1 MGNNRSK
8 QYIRWTN
15 ITSNE
20 NVAYVSTMAAGKV
33 IQAEAKNTI
42 GFNSDF
48 IKQVEI
54 TLTNDETKILK
65 KKNCIQGPSRN
76 PYHMFAGMP
85 DWLTRQAPA
94 VTYLSTAKYFTFYV
108 DSEHYGN
115 NQIRTIIFYEGNNG
129 RFQATKY
136 KKVATFDFG
145 NSISNRRSGSNSLK
159 F

>member
-8 QYIRWTN
+8 QKIVWTN
-15 ITSNE
+15 ETSTE

-33 IQAEAKNTI
+33 IEAKAENTI

-48 IKQVEI
+48 IKKVEI
-54 TLTNDETKILK
+54 KLSNNETKIITK
-65 KKNCIQGPSRN
+65 QKNIQGPSRY

-94 VTYLSTAKYFTFYV
+94 VTYASNAKYFTFYV
-108 DSEHYGN
+108 DSTHYGN
-115 NQIRTIIFYEGNNG
+115 NQITTIIFYEGNNG
-129 RFQATKY
+129 KKKATKY
-136 KKVATFDFG
+136 KKVATFEFG
-145 NSISNRRSGSNSLK
+145 NSISNRASSTTSLK

>member
-15 ITSNE
+15 ENSTE
-20 NVAYVSTMAAGKV
+20 NVAYVSTMVAGKV
-33 IQAEAKNTI
+33 IQAKAKNTI

-48 IKQVEI
+48 IKKVEI
-54 TLTNDETKILK
+54 KLSNNETKTITK
-65 KKNCIQGPSRN
+65 KENIQGPSRY

-94 VTYLSTAKYFTFYV
+94 VSYLSSAKYFTFYV
-108 DSEHYGN
+108 DSTHYRN
-115 NQIRTIIFYEGNNG
+115 YQITTIIFYKRNNG
-129 RFQATKY
+129 RNKATRY
-136 KKVATFDFG
+136 KKVATFEFE
-145 NSISNRRSGSNSLK
+145 NSISNRASGPTSLK